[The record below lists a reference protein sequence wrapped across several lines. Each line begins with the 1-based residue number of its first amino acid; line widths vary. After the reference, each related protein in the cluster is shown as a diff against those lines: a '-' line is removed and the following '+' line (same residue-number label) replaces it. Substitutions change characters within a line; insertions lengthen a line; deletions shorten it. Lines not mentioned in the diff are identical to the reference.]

1 MKHLTLFAVALMAS
15 MIGFA
20 QDHDVTFNVNTA
32 TIAVGPNGMFI
43 GGGAFFGDAMGHA
56 MSDTDGDGI
65 YTVTVSVPDGFT
77 GNYTILNSPANG
89 GDWGAKENIAGQP
102 CADAS
107 NWNDRILGPITG
119 DFEVN
124 TCFGQCTTDGSC
136 GTVTGPVAVT
146 FQVDMSNET
155 VGAAVTMAGT
165 FNGWNEASNPMED
178 ADGDG
183 IYTLTLDC
191 DPGGFEWKYLAGG
204 AWGTEEQF
212 DGSESCTMPPGE
224 FVNRIILV
232 EGTDPIVLDPVC
244 FNSCDPCGGGTPC
257 VDSLQIDT
265 TMMCTQIWAPV
276 CGCNGVTYANDC
288 EAQFYGGVTSWT
300 EGECSTNAM
309 VTFKVDMSEQD
320 VAGPIYVTGNTVDGW
335 CGTCVEML
343 DTDGDNVYEAT
354 VELESGDHEYKFN
367 NGGWDG
373 TETLESEG
381 DSLCTLTTINDDGT
395 FVNRFLSILP
405 GAGNVVLDAVC
416 FESCEECEEVVVPD
430 TEVTFNVDMSE
441 QTVSGAV
448 YISGESID
456 GWAGAS
462 VELTDADGDNVYSV
476 TLELPQGDHEYK
488 YMIGSWDTSEQLDE
502 TEDAACTITTGG
514 FTNRFLSITSEDA
527 IDLATVCYES
537 CDACSG
543 IIDNVDETNPL
554 AFNVFPSVTDGVLTV
569 AFPAALEAGA
579 NLVVRDLSGR
589 TIRTENL
596 GTGTLRTV
604 VDLGQ
609 QADGFYVIRVENG
622 QFAATETVIVQ
633 H

>member
-1 MKHLTLFAVALMAS
+1 MKHLTLLLMACLA
-15 MIGFA
+15 IVQTQA
-20 QDHDVTFNVNTA
+20 QNVSVTFNLNMSSVTNPDVPHLA
-32 TIAVGPNGMFI
+32 
-43 GGGAFFGDAMGHA
+43 GGTDFGVPGDNPMTDA
-56 MSDTDGDGI
+56 DGDNVWTITVEVPSG
-65 YTVTVSVPDGFT
+65 YTGYYTFT
-77 GNYTILNSPANG
+77 NG
-89 GDWGAKENIAGQP
+89 ACPDWGCKENIAGQD
-102 CADAS
+102 CANPD
-107 NWNDRILGPITG
+107 NYNDRQLENITE
-119 DFEVN
+119 DTVIN

-136 GTVTGPVAVT
+136 ATIGGAVPVT

-155 VGAAVTMAGT
+155 ISGGVFMSGT
-165 FNGWNEASNPMED
+165 FDGWCGCTPMDD

-183 IYTLTLDC
+183 IYTTTIDC
-191 DPGGFEWKYLAGG
+191 TPGGFEWKFLNGG
-204 AWGTEEQF
+204 WGGEENF
-212 DGSESCTMPPGE
+212 DPGGDCTLTTGD
-224 FVNRIILV
+224 FTNRFLLV
-232 EGTDPIVLDPVC
+232 DGTTPITLDAYC
-244 FNSCDPCGGGTPC
+244 FNSCDACGGGTPC
-257 VDSLQIDT
+257 VDPAQIDS
-265 TMMCTQIWAPV
+265 TMMCTEEWAPV
-276 CGCNGVTYANDC
+276 CGCDGITYSNDC
-288 EAQFYGGVTSWT
+288 HAQYYGGVTSWT
-300 EGECSTNAM
+300 EGECSSAAN
-309 VTFKVDMSEQD
+309 VTFKVDMTEQD
-320 VAGPIYVTGNTVDGW
+320 ILGPIYVTGNTVDGW
-335 CGTCVEML
+335 CGTCIEML
-343 DTDGDNVYEAT
+343 DADGDNVYEAT

-381 DSLCTLTTINDDGT
+381 DSLCTLTTVDGENT

-405 GAGNVVLDAVC
+405 GAGDVVLDAVC

-476 TLELPQGDHEYK
+476 TLALPQGDHEYK
-488 YMIGSWDTSEQLDE
+488 YMIGSWDISEQLDE

-554 AFNVFPSVTDGVLTV
+554 AFNVFPSVTDGILTV

-589 TIRTENL
+589 TVRTENL

>member
-15 MIGFA
+15 LVGFA

-32 TIAVGPNGMFI
+32 TITVGPNGMFI
-43 GGGAFFGDAMGHA
+43 GGGTFFGDAMGHA

-77 GNYTILNSPANG
+77 GNYTILNSPTNG

-124 TCFGQCTTDGSC
+124 TCYGQCTTDGSC
-136 GTVTGPVAVT
+136 GEVTGPVAVT

-232 EGTDPIVLDPVC
+232 EGTDPIILDPVC
-244 FNSCDPCGGGTPC
+244 FNSCDACGGGTPC
-257 VDSLQIDT
+257 VDPEQIDS
-265 TMMCTQIWAPV
+265 TMMCTEEWAPV
-276 CGCNGVTYANDC
+276 CGCDGVTYSNDC
-288 EAQFYGGVTSWT
+288 HAQFYGGVTSWT
-300 EGECSTNAM
+300 EGECSSAAS

-320 VAGPIYVTGNTVDGW
+320 ILGPIYVTGNTVDGW
-335 CGTCVEML
+335 CGTCIEML
-343 DTDGDNVYEAT
+343 DADGDNVYEAT

-381 DSLCTLTTINDDGT
+381 DSLCTLTTVDGENT
-395 FVNRFLSILP
+395 FVNRFLNILP
-405 GAGNVVLDAVC
+405 GVSDVVLDAVC
-416 FESCEECEEVVVPD
+416 FESCEECEVVEVPD
-430 TEVTFNVDMSE
+430 TEVTFNVDLSE

-448 YISGESID
+448 YISGETID
-456 GWAGAS
+456 GWAGVS
-462 VELTDADGDNVYSV
+462 VELTDGDGDNVYSV
-476 TLELPQGDHEYK
+476 TLALPQGDHEYK

-514 FTNRFLSITSEDA
+514 FTNRLLTISSEDA

-537 CDACSG
+537 CDACATIG
-543 IIDNVDETNPL
+543 VDETNPL
-554 AFNVFPSVTDGVLTV
+554 AFNVFPSVTDGALTV
-569 AFPAALEAGA
+569 AFRGAIESTA

-589 TIRTENL
+589 QIRTENL
-596 GTGTLRTV
+596 NVGTTQTT
-604 VDLGQ
+604 VDLGNQ
-609 QADGFYVIRVENG
+609 PNGFYIIRIENG
-622 QFAATETVIVQ
+622 AQTATETVIVQ

>member
-1 MKHLTLFAVALMAS
+1 MKHLTLLLMACLA
-15 MIGFA
+15 IVQTQA
-20 QDHDVTFNVNTA
+20 QNVSVTFNLNMSSVTNPDVPHLA
-32 TIAVGPNGMFI
+32 
-43 GGGAFFGDAMGHA
+43 GGTDFGVPGDNPMTDA
-56 MSDTDGDGI
+56 DGDNVWTITVEVPSG
-65 YTVTVSVPDGFT
+65 YTGYYTFT
-77 GNYTILNSPANG
+77 NG
-89 GDWGAKENIAGQP
+89 ACPDWGCKENIVGQD
-102 CADAS
+102 CANPD
-107 NWNDRILGPITG
+107 NYNDRQLENITE
-119 DFEVN
+119 DTVIN

-136 GTVTGPVAVT
+136 ATIGGAVPVT

-155 VGAAVTMAGT
+155 ISGGVFMSGT
-165 FNGWNEASNPMED
+165 FDGWCGCTPMDD

-183 IYTLTLDC
+183 IYTTTIDC
-191 DPGGFEWKYLAGG
+191 TPGGFEWKFLNGG
-204 AWGTEEQF
+204 WGGEENF
-212 DGSESCTMPPGE
+212 DPGGDCTLTTGD
-224 FVNRIILV
+224 FTNRFLLV
-232 EGTDPIVLDPVC
+232 DGTTPITLDVYC
-244 FNSCDPCGGGTPC
+244 FNSCDACGGGTPC
-257 VDSLQIDT
+257 VDPAQIDS
-265 TMMCTQIWAPV
+265 TMMCTEEWAPV
-276 CGCNGVTYANDC
+276 CGCDGITYSNDC
-288 EAQFYGGVTSWT
+288 HAQYYGGVTSWT
-300 EGECSTNAM
+300 EGECSSAAM
-309 VTFKVDMSEQD
+309 VTFKVDMTEQD
-320 VAGPIYVTGNTVDGW
+320 ILGPIYVTGNTVDGW
-335 CGTCVEML
+335 CGTCIEML
-343 DTDGDNVYEAT
+343 DADGDNVYEAT

-381 DSLCTLTTINDDGT
+381 DSLCTLTTVDGENT

-405 GAGNVVLDAVC
+405 GAGDVVLDAVC

-476 TLELPQGDHEYK
+476 TLALPQGDHEFK
-488 YMIGSWDTSEQLDE
+488 YMIGSWDISEQLDE

-554 AFNVFPSVTDGVLTV
+554 AFNVFPSVTDGILTV

-589 TIRTENL
+589 TVRTENL